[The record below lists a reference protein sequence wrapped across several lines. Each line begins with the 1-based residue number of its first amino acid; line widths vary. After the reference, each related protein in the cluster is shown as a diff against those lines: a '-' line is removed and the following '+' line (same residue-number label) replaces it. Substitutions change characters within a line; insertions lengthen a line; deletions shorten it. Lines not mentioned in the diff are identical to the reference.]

1 MAIKEARG
9 GVYVHVALCKSKC
22 IYCDFYSEVCKSDTD
37 WKRYVNALL
46 NEFKSR
52 RAELAGMNEI
62 TLYIGGGTPSLL
74 PSDLLTELIAGIR
87 KISFDNVDSLKIIET
102 TIEVNPDDVS
112 VERAKTWRDAGVDR
126 VSMGVQSLNDNELRK
141 IGRRHNALA
150 AQNAYKVLVDIFD
163 NVSLDLMF
171 GLPGQTLD
179 SLSSTI
185 DAFIKMRP
193 QHISAYSLMYEERTA
208 ITRLRDAGKIEEA
221 DENLSIEMFRMIN
234 DRLKK
239 AGYLRYEISN
249 YALPGFESKHNS
261 AYWNRTPYIGLG
273 PSAHSFDGD
282 RRRRWNVADIRKYLN
297 GVGSKEDWFEIETL
311 TDTEIAEEYIMT
323 GLRTAEGIDLRHYE
337 EMFGKK
343 AVDQLVEKAQK
354 LIKTGL
360 LEHGKDSLRLTDA
373 GVMISDEIIV
383 ELF

>member
-1 MAIKEARG
+1 MKEARG
-9 GVYVHVALCKSKC
+9 GVYVHVALCRSKC

-37 WKRYVNALL
+37 WKRYVTALL

-52 RAELAGMNEI
+52 SAELAGMNEI
-62 TLYIGGGTPSLL
+62 TIYIGGGTPSLL

-102 TIEVNPDDVS
+102 TMEVNPDDVS
-112 VERAKTWRDAGVDR
+112 AEKAMMWKNAGVDR
-126 VSMGVQSLNDNELRK
+126 VSMGVQSLNDNELRR

-150 AQNAYKVLVDIFD
+150 AQNAYKVLADIFD

-208 ITRLRDAGKIEEA
+208 LTRMRDAGKIEEA
-221 DENLSIEMFRMIN
+221 DENLSIDMFRMIN

-311 TDTEIAEEYIMT
+311 TNTEIAEEYIMT
-323 GLRTAEGIDLRHYE
+323 GLRTAKGIDLNNYE
-337 EMFGKK
+337 DMFGKD
-343 AVDQLVEKAQK
+343 AVNQLVGKAQK

-360 LEHGKDSLRLTDA
+360 LEHGKDSLRFTDA

>member
-1 MAIKEARG
+1 MKEARG
-9 GVYVHVALCKSKC
+9 GVYVHVALCRSKC

-37 WKRYVNALL
+37 WKRYVTALL

-52 RAELAGMNEI
+52 SAELAGMNEI
-62 TLYIGGGTPSLL
+62 TIYIGGGTPSLL
-74 PSDLLTELIAGIR
+74 PLDLLTELIAGIR

-102 TIEVNPDDVS
+102 TMEVNPDDVS
-112 VERAKTWRDAGVDR
+112 AEKAMMWKNAGVDR
-126 VSMGVQSLNDNELRK
+126 VSMGVQSLNDNELRS

-150 AQNAYKVLVDIFD
+150 AQNAYKVLADIFD

-185 DAFIKMRP
+185 DAFIEMRP

-208 ITRLRDAGKIEEA
+208 LTRLRDAGKIEEA

-234 DRLKK
+234 DTLKK

-249 YALPGFESKHNS
+249 YTLPGFESKHNS

-273 PSAHSFDGD
+273 PSAHSFDGN
-282 RRRRWNVADIRKYLN
+282 RCRRWNVADIDKYIS

-323 GLRTAEGIDLRHYE
+323 GLRTAKGIDLNHYE
-337 EMFGKK
+337 EMFGKD
-343 AVDQLVEKAQK
+343 AVNQLVEKAQK

-360 LEHGKDSLRLTDA
+360 LEQGMDCLRLTDA

>member
-1 MAIKEARG
+1 MKEARG
-9 GVYVHVALCKSKC
+9 GVYVHVALCRSKC
-22 IYCDFYSEVCKSDTD
+22 IYCDFYSEVCKPDTD
-37 WKRYVNALL
+37 WKRYVTALL

-52 RAELAGMNEI
+52 SAELAGMNEI
-62 TLYIGGGTPSLL
+62 TIYIGGGTPSLL

-102 TIEVNPDDVS
+102 TMEVNPDDVS
-112 VERAKTWRDAGVDR
+112 ADKAIMWKNAGVDR
-126 VSMGVQSLNDNELRK
+126 VSMGVQSLNDYELRR

-150 AQNAYKVLVDIFD
+150 AQNAYKVLADIFD

-185 DAFIKMRP
+185 DAFIKMQP

-208 ITRLRDAGKIEEA
+208 LTRMRDAGKIEEA
-221 DENLSIEMFRMIN
+221 DENLSIDMFRMIN

-311 TDTEIAEEYIMT
+311 TNTEIAEEYIMT
-323 GLRTAEGIDLRHYE
+323 GLRTAKGIDLNNYE
-337 EMFGKK
+337 DMFGKD
-343 AVDQLVEKAQK
+343 AVNQLVGKAQK

>member
-1 MAIKEARG
+1 MKEARG
-9 GVYVHVALCKSKC
+9 GVYVHVALCRSKC

-37 WKRYVNALL
+37 WKRYVTALL

-52 RAELAGMNEI
+52 SAELAGMNEI
-62 TLYIGGGTPSLL
+62 TIYIGGGTPSLL
-74 PSDLLTELIAGIR
+74 PLDLLTELIAGIR

-102 TIEVNPDDVS
+102 TMEVNPDDVS
-112 VERAKTWRDAGVDR
+112 AERAMMWKNVGVDR
-126 VSMGVQSLNDNELRK
+126 VSMGVQSLNDNELRR

-150 AQNAYKVLVDIFD
+150 AQNAYKVLADIFD

-179 SLSSTI
+179 SLSATI

-208 ITRLRDAGKIEEA
+208 LTRLRDAGKIEEA

-282 RRRRWNVADIRKYLN
+282 RRRRWNVADIREYLN
-297 GVGSKEDWFEIETL
+297 GVGSKGDWFEIETL
-311 TDTEIAEEYIMT
+311 TDTEISEEYIMT
-323 GLRTAEGIDLRHYE
+323 GLRTAEGIDLKHYE
-337 EMFGKK
+337 EIFGKN
-343 AVDQLVEKAQK
+343 AVNQLVGKAQK

>member
-1 MAIKEARG
+1 MKEARG
-9 GVYVHVALCKSKC
+9 GVYVHVALCRSKC

-37 WKRYVNALL
+37 WKRYVTALL

-52 RAELAGMNEI
+52 SAELAGMNEI
-62 TLYIGGGTPSLL
+62 TIYIGGGTPSLL
-74 PSDLLTELIAGIR
+74 PLDLLTELIAGIR

-102 TIEVNPDDVS
+102 TMEVNPDDVS
-112 VERAKTWRDAGVDR
+112 AERAMMWKNAGVDR
-126 VSMGVQSLNDNELRK
+126 ISMGVQSLNDNELRR

-150 AQNAYKVLVDIFD
+150 AQNAYKVLADIFD

-208 ITRLRDAGKIEEA
+208 LTRMRDAGKIEEA
-221 DENLSIEMFRMIN
+221 DENLSIEMFRMIT

-282 RRRRWNVADIRKYLN
+282 RRRRWNVADIREYLN
-297 GVGSKEDWFEIETL
+297 GVGSKGDWFEIETL

-337 EMFGKK
+337 EIFGKN
-343 AVDQLVEKAQK
+343 AVNQLVGKAQK